1 MAREESPWTL
11 EDLIEFEQALSLS
24 AVPTSEEK
32 RLVSASIAGK
42 SPDATRRIGLKEWLS
57 GHRSGI
63 GRKFTLALDGVS
75 LGLFLLALSAGITTV
90 LGLWDRERGGINV
103 TVFFAVVLGV
113 QFVIL
118 VGAWL
123 AWLFRR
129 RAGEAYSV
137 VQSII
142 GVLARRLTGDRES
155 IWWHS
160 LITQGGAGRRALL
173 WRLARVVQ
181 TAGIAFNLGAIAA
194 LVGLVLFRNVGFFW
208 ETTTESAMR
217 GWLEQAVN
225 IISVPWSWID
235 SSSVPDA
242 RLIDATRWWPEKS
255 ASLSPGPA
263 AWWRFLLWSL
273 VVWGLLPRL
282 ILRLLCQWNE
292 GRSLAALDFQ
302 SRPHRALWRELIGS
316 EVREEIAKRPTD
328 GALVIDVGGAGFSR
342 EALRPFL
349 LQKLRVNPTAWET
362 TGVLDPDREAA
373 ARNAL
378 TEAPAAIVLLVEGWA
393 LSPRQVE
400 SLLAKVSGLKD
411 DRRVILLIGNAEPSG
426 AMRPAEDDERANW
439 KRFVDGLAGSEVE
452 LVFYEGGAR

>member
-24 AVPTSEEK
+24 ALPTLEEK
-32 RLVSASIAGK
+32 RLVSESIAGK
-42 SPDATRRIGLKEWLS
+42 SPEAARRIGLKEWLS

-63 GRKFTLALDGVS
+63 GRKFTLALDAVS

-90 LGLWDRERGGINV
+90 LGLYRGNGINV
-103 TVFFAVVLGV
+103 TIFVAVVLGLQV
-113 QFVIL
+113 AIL
-118 VGAWL
+118 IGAWL

-129 RAGEAYSV
+129 KAGEAYSV
-137 VQSII
+137 VQSLI

-155 IWWHS
+155 VWWHS

-181 TAGIAFNLGAIAA
+181 TAGIAFNFGAIAA

-217 GWLEQAVN
+217 SWLEQAVN
-225 IISVPWSWID
+225 VIAAPWSWID
-235 SSSVPDA
+235 PASAPDA

-292 GRSLAALDFQ
+292 GGSLASLDFQ
-302 SRPHRALWRELIGS
+302 SRPHRTLWRELTGG
-316 EVREEIAKRPTD
+316 ELREEIAKRPTD

-362 TGVLDPDREAA
+362 TGVLDPEREAA
-373 ARNAL
+373 ARSAL

-400 SLLAKVSGLKD
+400 SLLAKVSGLKE
-411 DRRVILLIGNAEPSG
+411 DRRVILLIGNAEPNG
-426 AMRPAEDDERANW
+426 AMRPVEEDERTNW

>member
-1 MAREESPWTL
+1 MARDGSPWTL
-11 EDLIEFEQALSLS
+11 EDLIEFEQALAHS

-32 RLVSASIAGK
+32 RHVSASISGR
-42 SPDATRRIGLKEWLS
+42 SPESARRIGLREWLD
-57 GHRSGI
+57 GRRSGI
-63 GRKFTLALDGVS
+63 GRKFTLALDAVS

-90 LGLWDRERGGINV
+90 LGLYRWNGINV
-103 TVFFAVVLGV
+103 TIFVAVVLGV
-113 QFVIL
+113 QVAIL
-118 VGAWL
+118 LGAWI

-129 RAGEAYSV
+129 KAGEAYSV

-155 IWWHS
+155 VWWHS

-173 WRLARVVQ
+173 WRVARVVQ

-217 GWLEQAVN
+217 GWLEQAVKV
-225 IISVPWSWID
+225 IAAPWSWID
-235 SSSVPDA
+235 PASVPDA
-242 RLIDATRWWPEKS
+242 ALIDATRWWPEKS

-263 AWWRFLLWSL
+263 AWWRFLLWAL
-273 VVWGLLPRL
+273 IVWGLLPRL

-292 GRSLAALDFQ
+292 RRSLASLDFQ
-302 SRPHRALWRELIGS
+302 SRPHRALWRELTGG
-316 EVREEIAKRPTD
+316 EVREESAKRPTD

-342 EALRPFL
+342 EHLRPFL

-362 TGVLDPDREAA
+362 TGVLDPERETA

-378 TEAPAAIVLLVEGWA
+378 TDAPAAIVLLVEGWA

-400 SLLAKVSGLKD
+400 SLLAKVSGLKE
-411 DRRVILLIGNAEPSG
+411 DRRVIFLIGNAESNG
-426 AMRPAEDDERANW
+426 AMRPAEEDERANW

-452 LVFYEGGAR
+452 LLFYEGGAR

>member
-1 MAREESPWTL
+1 MARDGSPWTL
-11 EDLIEFEQALSLS
+11 EDLIEFEQALSHS
-24 AVPTSEEK
+24 AVLTSEEK
-32 RLVSASIAGK
+32 QLVSASIAGK
-42 SPDATRRIGLKEWLS
+42 STESARQIGLKTWLD
-57 GHRSGI
+57 GRRTGI

-90 LGLWDRERGGINV
+90 LGLYRWNGINV
-103 TVFFAVVLGV
+103 TIFVAVVLGV
-113 QFVIL
+113 QIAIL
-118 VGAWL
+118 IGASV

-129 RAGEAYSV
+129 KAGEAYSV

-155 IWWHS
+155 VWWQS

-181 TAGIAFNLGAIAA
+181 TAGIVFNLGAIAA

-225 IISVPWSWID
+225 IIAAPWSWLD
-235 SSSVPDA
+235 PASAPDA
-242 RLIDATRWWPEKS
+242 RLIDGTRWWPEKS
-255 ASLSPGPA
+255 PALSPGPA

-282 ILRLLCQWNE
+282 ILRFLCQWNE

-302 SRPHRALWRELIGS
+302 SRHHRTLWRELTGG
-316 EVREEIAKRPTD
+316 EARGEIAKRPTD
-328 GALVIDVGGAGFSR
+328 GALVIDVGGAGFSN

-362 TGVLDPDREAA
+362 TGVLDPEREAA

-378 TEAPAAIVLLVEGWA
+378 TDAPAAIVLLVEGWA

-400 SLLAKVSGLKD
+400 SLLAKVSGLKE
-411 DRRVILLIGNAEPSG
+411 DRRVILLIGIAEPNG
-426 AMRPAEDDERANW
+426 EMRPAEEDERANW